1 MTTMTKELL
10 TKMTP
15 KEAVDKLMEGN
26 TRFQNNA
33 LVSRDFTKQREET
46 AVVNFRSPRFLVVL
60 TRVHLQK
67 LFLIKELGTY
77 LTLDSLEMWLMKMH

>member
-33 LVSRDFTKQREET
+33 LV
-46 AVVNFRSPRFLVVL
+46 PRILQSNEKKSAPPISL
-60 TRVHLQK
+60 ATILSCIDRAHLQK
-67 LFLIKELGTY
+67 LFLIKGLG
-77 LTLDSLEMWLMKMH
+77 LI